1 MACAGYPSCVPFVVL
16 ADVDQLN
23 RSVALQLGDALG
35 STSIARTVPS
45 PAVEWVN
52 WSGSQ
57 RVTPAAFERPRTRA
71 ELAELVVRGPGPV
84 RVAGAGHSFSA
95 AAVTDGTLLSL
106 DALARVLDAD
116 ASSGLVRVEAGIRLR
131 ALSRE
136 LHARGLAMPNL
147 GDIDAQ
153 SLAGALSTGTHGTGT
168 RLPNLSGQVVSV
180 ELVLADGSERTLD
193 EGDLLRAARVSL
205 GALGVIVAVTLR
217 CVPRFRLHNTDRPEP
232 LEDVLAELQERADAH
247 DHFEF
252 WTFPHSDL
260 ALTRTHDR
268 TDAAPRPPGR
278 PGPTSTT
285 SCSTTTPSARST
297 RSPAASAHD
306 PAPEPLRLR
315 GASSA
320 SGSTGPTRS
329 SPRSARALR
338 GDGVRVPREHAVAA
352 VRARPRRARAP
363 PRLLPDR
370 AALHRR
376 RRRVALARARPRQRV
391 RGRARPSRHGLR
403 AGIPRR
409 RGGAVG
415 ASAGARTGASARSS
429 PPPSS
434 PRATRAGTPSRPC
447 APELDP
453 GGRFTSAWVRDVLG

>member
-1 MACAGYPSCVPFVVL
+1 
-16 ADVDQLN
+16 
-23 RSVALQLGDALG
+23 
-35 STSIARTVPS
+35 
-45 PAVEWVN
+45 VEWVN

-57 RVTPAAFERPRTRA
+57 RATPAAFERPRTRA
-71 ELAELVVRGPGPV
+71 ELAALVVRGPGPV

-95 AAVTDGTLLSL
+95 AAVTNGTLLSL

-116 ASSGLVRVEAGIRLR
+116 AASGLVRVEAGIRLR

-217 CVPRFRLHNTDRPEP
+217 CVPKFRLHNTDRPEP
-232 LEDVLAELQERADAH
+232 LEDVLANLQERADAH

-252 WTFPHSDL
+252 WTFPHADV

-268 TDAAPRPPGR
+268 TEAPPRPPR
-278 PGPTSTT
+278 R
-285 SCSTTTPSARST
+285 ARAYVDDVLMDNHAFRAVNEVARRFERT
-297 RSPAASAHD
+297 IPRLNRFASAVASKRERIDWSH
-306 PAPEPLRLR
+306 AIFASERL
-315 GASSA
+315 
-320 SGSTGPTRS
+320 
-329 SPRSARALR
+329 
-338 GDGVRVPREHAVAA
+338 VRFEEMEYCVPREHAVAA
-352 VRARPRRARAP
+352 VRAAREALERHPVSFPVELRFTAGDDALLSPAHGRDSAFVAVHVFRGMAYEPAFRDVEAALSELGGRPHWGKRSFLSATELAPRYPRWDAFQAARA
-363 PRLLPDR
+363 
-370 AALHRR
+370 
-376 RRRVALARARPRQRV
+376 
-391 RGRARPSRHGLR
+391 
-403 AGIPRR
+403 
-409 RGGAVG
+409 
-415 ASAGARTGASARSS
+415 
-429 PPPSS
+429 
-434 PRATRAGTPSRPC
+434 
-447 APELDP
+447 ELDP